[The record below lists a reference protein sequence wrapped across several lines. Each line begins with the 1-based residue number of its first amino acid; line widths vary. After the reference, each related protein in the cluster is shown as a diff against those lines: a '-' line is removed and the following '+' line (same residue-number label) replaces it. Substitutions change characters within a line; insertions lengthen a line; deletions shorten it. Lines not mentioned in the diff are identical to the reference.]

1 MATGEF
7 RMMYAA
13 HKTCTWAGLLWS
25 AVLAMELGKD
35 GLDILFLIFPTI
47 PRAARA
53 SWCGDKGALGGS
65 VHGCWNM
72 LLRHVFVIARLFN
85 SISQ

>member
-1 MATGEF
+1 
-7 RMMYAA
+7 MMYVA
-13 HKTCTWAGLLWS
+13 HQTFTWAGLFWS
-25 AVLAMELGKD
+25 AVLPMELGKD
-35 GLDILFLIFPTI
+35 GLDILFLIFSTI

-72 LLRHVFVIARLFN
+72 LLRHMFVIGRLFN